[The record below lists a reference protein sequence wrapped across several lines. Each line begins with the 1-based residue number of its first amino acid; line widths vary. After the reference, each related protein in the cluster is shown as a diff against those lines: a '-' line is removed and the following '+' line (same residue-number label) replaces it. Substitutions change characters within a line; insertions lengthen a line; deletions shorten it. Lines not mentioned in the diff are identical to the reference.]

1 VSAYFSAGA
10 FFPPHNRLARRPFVL
25 PRLPCICLDP
35 HLRAVSPDPPGRPHA
50 AVTTSATWERH
61 RQPYL
66 TRYSNARIMIRHK
79 GRSTGQLWEHKGNAG
94 SLRIINSLLPNWG
107 FGSCRLIDA
116 RPAAVT
122 SLLIFRNRVFFA
134 APGPLADCIT
144 MREDLVRPHQSSTV
158 RRTTILSSSAT
169 QRQNE

>member
-1 VSAYFSAGA
+1 MPIFRPGPFSHPIIGSPVARLFCLA
-10 FFPPHNRLARRPFVL
+10 FRASVWIRTYERFRRT
-25 PRLPCICLDP
+25 
-35 HLRAVSPDPPGRPHA
+35 PPGRPHT

>member
-1 VSAYFSAGA
+1 
-10 FFPPHNRLARRPFVL
+10 
-25 PRLPCICLDP
+25 
-35 HLRAVSPDPPGRPHA
+35 
-50 AVTTSATWERH
+50 
-61 RQPYL
+61 
-66 TRYSNARIMIRHK
+66 MIRHK

-158 RRTTILSSSAT
+158 RRTTILSSSALHRVKT
-169 QRQNE
+169 NEQGTKTPIPSRGSINMSHFVADQVRFTRRSVSAILSHYWLE